1 MAAISAP
8 GLSLSK
14 GTIAMRYVPGFFV
27 ALLVMLGLIAPA
39 AQAAEQ
45 ERPNFIVFITDDISV
60 GDIGAYGNDFVK
72 TPNLDRL
79 AQEGLVFDNA
89 YLTTSSCSPTRCS
102 LITGRYPHN
111 TGAPELHQNLP
122 EGHFLFPAALK
133 RAGYYTLLSGK
144 HHMGGNVNRAFNQIK
159 RGGRPSGSANWV
171 QHLKNRPDDKPFFFW
186 LSSNDAHRGW
196 AINDKAPTYDPSE
209 VEVPP
214 YMVDDARTRK
224 DLAKYYHEV
233 SRTDHYAGKLVEELK
248 RQGIADNTYFIYIS
262 DNGRPFPRDK
272 TRLYESGIQTPM
284 IVWKAG
290 EGVPAARTDSL
301 ASVIDLPPTIL
312 ELAGVKRNKAL
323 QGVSLTP
330 ILDDPAATVRDYV
343 FAEQNWHV
351 FQAHVRMVRHGD
363 WLYLRNA
370 WPERRLMSR
379 EAAPNPGL
387 HPAAHSLWDA
397 YEAGEL
403 HPFQRDI
410 FLKPRPREELYHVKR
425 DPKQLF
431 NVAQAPQYKPVV
443 KRMRKVLDQWS
454 EATGDTVPDNPTND
468 RENIYHERNPDFSRG
483 ELPGEAAGAM
493 EIDAKGPIRESD
505 IESEPSAEAR

>member
-1 MAAISAP
+1 
-8 GLSLSK
+8 
-14 GTIAMRYVPGFFV
+14 MRFFV
-27 ALLVMLGLIAPA
+27 FLAVLAAAVMVGGGTAR
-39 AQAAEQ
+39 AAEEQ
-45 ERPNFIVFITDDISV
+45 RPNFILFITDDISV
-60 GDIGAYGNDFVK
+60 GDLGPYGNEVVK

-79 AQEGLVFDNA
+79 ADEGLVFDNA

-122 EGHFLFPAALK
+122 KGHFLWPAALK
-133 RAGYYTLLSGK
+133 RAGYYTLQSGK
-144 HHMGGNVNRAFNQIK
+144 HHMGPNVNRAFHK
-159 RGGRPSGSANWV
+159 TKGGGRPSGSANWV
-171 QHLKNRPDDKPFFFW
+171 DHLKNRPKDKPFFFW
-186 LSSNDAHRGW
+186 LASNDAHRGW
-196 AINDKAPTYDPSE
+196 GINDKAPKYDPAE

-214 YMVDDARTRK
+214 YMVDDQRTRE

-233 SRTDHYAGKLVEELK
+233 SRTDYYSGQLVKELK

-284 IVWKAG
+284 IIWKAG
-290 EGVPAARTDSL
+290 GGVPAARTDSL

-312 ELAGVKRNKAL
+312 ELAGVERDKAL

-330 ILDDPAATVRDYV
+330 ILEQPTATVRDYA

-351 FQAHVRMVRHGD
+351 FRAHVRMVRHGE

-379 EAAPNPGL
+379 EAAPNPGI
-387 HPAAHSLWDA
+387 HPAAHALWDA

-403 HPFQRDI
+403 TPFQRDI
-410 FLKPRPREELYHVKR
+410 FLKPRPREELFHVGR
-425 DPKQLF
+425 DPHQLF
-431 NVAQAPQYKPVV
+431 NVAQAPQYKPVL
-443 KRMRKVLDQWS
+443 KRMRAVLDQWT
-454 EATGDTVPDNPTND
+454 EETGDTVPDNPTND
-468 RENIYHERNPDFSRG
+468 REDIYHKRNPDFSRG

-493 EIDAKGPIRESD
+493 DIDAKGPVRESD
-505 IESEPSAEAR
+505 VKQSEAH